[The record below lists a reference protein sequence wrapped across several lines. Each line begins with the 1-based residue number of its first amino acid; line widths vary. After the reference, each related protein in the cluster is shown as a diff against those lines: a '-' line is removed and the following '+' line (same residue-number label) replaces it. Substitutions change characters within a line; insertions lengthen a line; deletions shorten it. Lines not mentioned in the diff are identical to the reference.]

1 MNPVLDEPDRGPSQP
16 REPVPTWW
24 TQPTNP
30 PPPTP
35 PPNSPTQTTPP
46 PPADTT
52 GHNGRPILTIALAG
66 LAALLAT
73 LLTISLIRLSS
84 TSADLDDQRD
94 NNTNLNN
101 QLTELDNRLSSTS
114 AEASDLE
121 DRLSATSAELDEQRN
136 TNANLNNQLSEITGL
151 FPLGAAPDTVLPEG
165 TIELDATPRRGA
177 CTGPSVCALAHQP
190 FTLVIDVDEDGGT
203 YTAEVVDARISGYT
217 SGVEP
222 LELTD
227 TGWVMTAPGDGWT
240 CNDEPIDDSVQVALR
255 VEQIDLDPDNG
266 LTYTISG
273 TYEESAPAGTCIA
286 IRVLW
291 DVAS

>member
-1 MNPVLDEPDRGPSQP
+1 MNPVLDEPDRGPRQP

-101 QLTELDNRLSSTS
+101 QLNEL
-114 AEASDLE
+114 A
-121 DRLSATSAELDEQRN
+121 
-136 TNANLNNQLSEITGL
+136 GL
-151 FPLGAAPDTVLPEG
+151 FPLAAAPDTVLPEG
-165 TIELDATPRRGA
+165 RIELDATPRRGV
-177 CTGPSVCALAHQP
+177 CTGATNCADFHQP
-190 FTLVIDVDEDGGT
+190 FTLAIDVDDDGGS
-203 YTAEVVDARISGYT
+203 YTAEVLEARALDFT
-217 SGVEP
+217 PAVE
-222 LELTD
+222 ELKSTD
-227 TGWVMTAPGDGWT
+227 TGWVMTAPLDEWT
-240 CNDEPIDDSVQVALR
+240 CDDEPIDDSIQIALR
-255 VEQIDLDPDNG
+255 VEQIDFGPDNG
-266 LTYTISG
+266 LSYTISG
-273 TYEESAPAGTCIA
+273 SYEELAPAGDCD
-286 IRVLW
+286 RLSLVW
-291 DVAS
+291 DVTSAS